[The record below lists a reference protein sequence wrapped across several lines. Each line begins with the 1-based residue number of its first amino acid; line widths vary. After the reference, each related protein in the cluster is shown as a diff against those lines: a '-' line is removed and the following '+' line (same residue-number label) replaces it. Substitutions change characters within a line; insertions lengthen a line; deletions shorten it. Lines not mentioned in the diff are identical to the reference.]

1 MQEFMDRFSS
11 EESCRQYLADVR
23 WAGTFKCP
31 KCSHT
36 ESWKLARGI
45 FKCKK
50 CGRDISAMAGTIFH
64 GSHIPLRLW
73 FQALWCVVSQKNGVS
88 ALGLSRALGI
98 RRQMT
103 GVYLLREGRTAMVR
117 MGRERPS
124 GLVEVDEV
132 FLGGVKPGKRGRGAL
147 GKVLVLV
154 AVEDK
159 GKKGIGRI
167 RIEII
172 SDANAVSLR
181 AAIRKMVEP
190 RGTVR
195 TDEWKGYTPAALEE
209 HKHVVVKSYFT
220 AWFRAWFRSNRTK
233 WCQAISPVREIGD
246 PRVVRVRWCHHHQEI
261 WIFNGLFLRLSPL
274 SSSASVCLDPEDAHH
289 ALDGFLVHAQMHR
302 PTTES
307 VRWEFAQR
315 LLDATLQFPITGDL
329 LFLVVQRGAGA
340 AEESRT
346 GALRERRIV
355 HHFFFWDSLSLSVIS
370 PTRRKSSSRSRFNFA
385 NSNTDGMPFAFDP
398 SQPYMVASEMPC
410 SLAADATETPSFLI
424 LLIICS
430 RTSSAMRCFFISLH
444 SNE

>member
-1 MQEFMDRFSS
+1 MDRFSS

-103 GVYLLREGRTAMVR
+103 GLYLLRKVRTAMVR
-117 MGRERPS
+117 MGRERLS

-209 HKHVVVKSYFT
+209 HKHVVMKRQSLE
-220 AWFRAWFRSNRTK
+220 
-233 WCQAISPVREIGD
+233 PGED
-246 PRVVRVRWCHHHQEI
+246 PT
-261 WIFNGLFLRLSPL
+261 P
-274 SSSASVCLDPEDAHH
+274 
-289 ALDGFLVHAQMHR
+289 LVHRIA
-302 PTTES
+302 S
-307 VRWEFAQR
+307 LLKRWLLGTHQGGVQAEHIRSYLDEFIFR
-315 LLDATLQFPITGDL
+315 FN
-329 LFLVVQRGAGA
+329 
-340 AEESRT
+340 
-346 GALRERRIV
+346 
-355 HHFFFWDSLSLSVIS
+355 
-370 PTRRKSSSRSRFNFA
+370 RRKSGSRGKLFHRLVQ
-385 NSNTDGMPFAFDP
+385 GMVQIKQD
-398 SQPYMVASEMPC
+398 
-410 SLAADATETPSFLI
+410 
-424 LLIICS
+424 
-430 RTSSAMRCFFISLH
+430 
-444 SNE
+444 

>member
-1 MQEFMDRFSS
+1 
-11 EESCRQYLADVR
+11 
-23 WAGTFKCP
+23 
-31 KCSHT
+31 
-36 ESWKLARGI
+36 
-45 FKCKK
+45 
-50 CGRDISAMAGTIFH
+50 MAGTIFH

-103 GVYLLREGRTAMVR
+103 GLYLLRKVRTAMVR
-117 MGRERPS
+117 MGRERLS

-209 HKHVVVKSYFT
+209 HKHVVMKRQSLE
-220 AWFRAWFRSNRTK
+220 
-233 WCQAISPVREIGD
+233 PGED
-246 PRVVRVRWCHHHQEI
+246 PT
-261 WIFNGLFLRLSPL
+261 P
-274 SSSASVCLDPEDAHH
+274 
-289 ALDGFLVHAQMHR
+289 LVHRIA
-302 PTTES
+302 S
-307 VRWEFAQR
+307 LLKRWLLGTHQGGVQAEHIRSYLDEFIFR
-315 LLDATLQFPITGDL
+315 FN
-329 LFLVVQRGAGA
+329 
-340 AEESRT
+340 
-346 GALRERRIV
+346 
-355 HHFFFWDSLSLSVIS
+355 
-370 PTRRKSSSRSRFNFA
+370 RRKSGSRGKLFHRLVQ
-385 NSNTDGMPFAFDP
+385 GMVQIKQD
-398 SQPYMVASEMPC
+398 
-410 SLAADATETPSFLI
+410 
-424 LLIICS
+424 
-430 RTSSAMRCFFISLH
+430 
-444 SNE
+444 